1 MLVHVFLYATSRNAE
16 DKALCSPLLVLIKI
30 ESKDLGRCVAKRIH
44 YKDSIK
50 KLVIF

>member
-1 MLVHVFLYATSRNAE
+1 MLVHMFLYATSRNAE
-16 DKALCSPLLVLIKI
+16 DKALCFPLPVSIKI
-30 ESKDLGRCVAKRIH
+30 ESKDLGPCVAKRIH